1 MKHVTIS
8 VLVRQEASVK
18 STVLVIN
25 SYANYHGMVVTVKG
39 LVILHYV
46 LALLITENATMI
58 YVKVLYYK
66 YNDYRL

>member
-8 VLVRQEASVK
+8 VLVRQEVSVK

-25 SYANYHGMVVTVKG
+25 SYASYHGMGVTVKG
-39 LVILHYV
+39 LAILHCA

-58 YVKVLYYK
+58 YAKVFYYK

>member
-1 MKHVTIS
+1 MKHAMIS

-25 SYANYHGMVVTVKG
+25 SYASYHGMGVTVKG
-39 LVILHYV
+39 LAILHCALV
-46 LALLITENATMI
+46 LLITENATMI

>member
-25 SYANYHGMVVTVKG
+25 SYASYHGMGVTVKG
-39 LVILHYV
+39 LAILHCA